1 VGFYTRRWVR
11 RDLARQEFGRL
22 FRAVRWRT
30 GLSQEALGQLV
41 GLSRTR
47 ITDAERRKGASRSR
61 FTNWETICRI
71 GAGLSIPTDLLAGY
85 SLTPGREREAEDWM
99 DRRTFHNTILA
110 AIFGGI
116 GASAAADEDR
126 LRSILP
132 SPGSEPTPRRIG
144 TNEVNAIRAATTGY
158 RSSHFQYGGGLM
170 RAAAVAQLDYVLK
183 LRGAQSSDSVRSDL
197 AFATAELS
205 NTAAWMSF
213 TANRHEDARR
223 LWAIALNGARESGHP
238 QSADLMV
245 ETLMNAAVQS
255 LHLGKPDEVVSLA
268 KYASSLMTTPGA
280 APVSAPTRH
289 YTYTHLAHAYARM
302 GDASSCRASLDQS
315 EQALDNADTGP
326 LPAWT
331 SYVSEGSR
339 YLQNGISLTLLA
351 RKDQS
356 HAVNAVDHLRRSLS
370 FYSPERQACDRALA
384 LSSLASAYVHVGDLG
399 SAVSTGHEAVTLVSG
414 TSSIE
419 PHPALE
425 MLQQLLV
432 AHANSPDVAHL
443 RHDIRELVS
452 PTAI

>member
-1 VGFYTRRWVR
+1 MR

-85 SLTPGREREAEDWM
+85 SLAPGREREAEDWM

-116 GASAAADEDR
+116 GVSAAADEDR

-144 TNEVNAIRAATTGY
+144 TSEVNAIRTATTGY

-183 LRGAQSSDSVRSDL
+183 LRGAQCSDSVRSDL

-223 LWAIALNGARESGHP
+223 LWAISLKGARESGHP

-245 ETLMNAAVQS
+245 ETLMNASVQAF
-255 LHLGKPDEVVSLA
+255 HLGSPSEVVSLA
-268 KYASSLMTTPGA
+268 KYASSLIATPDA
-280 APVSAPTRH
+280 IPVSAPTRH
-289 YTYTHLAHAYARM
+289 YTYAHLAHAYAKM
-302 GDASSCRASLDQS
+302 GDVKSCNASLGQAD
-315 EQALDNADTGP
+315 QALDKADTEP

-339 YLQNGISLTLLA
+339 LLLNGMAFVLLA
-351 RKDQS
+351 PTD
-356 HAVNAVDHLRRSLS
+356 HAFAPDAVDQL
-370 FYSPERQACDRALA
+370 RQALVYYDPTEQACTRAEV
-384 LSSLASAYVHVGDLG
+384 LSLLASAYAQVGDLD
-399 SAVSTGHEAVTLVSG
+399 SAVTTGRDAVALTDNA
-414 TSSIE
+414 SSVE
-419 PHPALE
+419 PIFA
-425 MLQQLLV
+425 LQQLKDLL
-432 AHANSPDVAHL
+432 APHESGSSDVAQLQHE
-443 RHDIRELVS
+443 IRELVK